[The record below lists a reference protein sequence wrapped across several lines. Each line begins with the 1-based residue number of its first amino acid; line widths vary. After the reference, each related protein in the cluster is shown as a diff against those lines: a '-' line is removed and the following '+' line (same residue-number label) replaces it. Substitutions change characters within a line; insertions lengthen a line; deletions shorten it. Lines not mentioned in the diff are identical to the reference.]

1 MVVAPQQQPNQVAVV
16 TPPAITNT
24 AVTSIIAQT
33 PVASQKITS
42 FQYKPLAEDEAFK
55 ELAAISNQH
64 SSALLELR
72 ECCAS
77 LCVSQKKMSD
87 EIVAMNKTFNEK
99 FDIMTHRMD
108 DMSETLNS
116 LKHSPTR
123 GSKQRKELHSLP
135 DIALYGTS

>member
-1 MVVAPQQQPNQVAVV
+1 
-16 TPPAITNT
+16 
-24 AVTSIIAQT
+24 
-33 PVASQKITS
+33 
-42 FQYKPLAEDEAFK
+42 
-55 ELAAISNQH
+55 
-64 SSALLELR
+64 
-72 ECCAS
+72 
-77 LCVSQKKMSD
+77 MSD
-87 EIVAMNKTFNEK
+87 EIVAMSKTFNEK